1 MPGRAIFLFVFA
13 RCDEGEGKTG
23 IVIISEAEIESLPS
37 ACAKA
42 HNVDSCEGRRWVEG
56 QGRGDVLGGS
66 AHCARTT
73 ITSGLQYMITAAG
86 SVPLHSLFSPLAVPR
101 IPRPSIAPPGKC
113 RRAMCP
119 VNSSRLQ
126 SSTLPARLQTRTCRH
141 PHARSAAAAREAL
154 VLSTNRRRIGRQ
166 RRARR
171 ATENLTFCVYTAD
184 QSTPAR
190 TMVSIVGN
198 AGRGQRIDPA
208 WAPSRPHQRP
218 RTISA

>member
-101 IPRPSIAPPGKC
+101 IPRPSIAPPGQC

-126 SSTLPARLQTRTCRH
+126 NSTLPARLQTRTCRH

-154 VLSTNRRRIGRQ
+154 ALGTNGRLGRQ

-171 ATENLTFCVYTAD
+171 ATENSTFCVYTAD

-190 TMVSIVGN
+190 TMVSVVGN
-198 AGRGQRIDPA
+198 AEEAGALTVPGL
-208 WAPSRPHQRP
+208 SRPHQRP
-218 RTISA
+218 RTITA

>member
-1 MPGRAIFLFVFA
+1 MARRRAGGWRREMIDGLRRCRAVLFSSLFLLDA
-13 RCDEGEGKTG
+13 TRGEGKTG

-37 ACAKA
+37 VCAKA

-56 QGRGDVLGGS
+56 QGRGDVLGGC

-73 ITSGLQYMITAAG
+73 ITSGLQYMITAVG
-86 SVPLHSLFSPLAVPR
+86 SVRLHSLFSPLAVPR

-141 PHARSAAAAREAL
+141 PHARSAAAGPR
-154 VLSTNRRRIGRQ
+154 STRLR
-166 RRARR
+166 
-171 ATENLTFCVYTAD
+171 Y
-184 QSTPAR
+184 
-190 TMVSIVGN
+190 
-198 AGRGQRIDPA
+198 
-208 WAPSRPHQRP
+208 
-218 RTISA
+218 